1 MKSNTNVYDIENL
14 IHMLNDAEKDN
25 PTNKSKKA
33 SKFNFS
39 DFSLDI

>member
-1 MKSNTNVYDIENL
+1 MKANTNVYDIENL

-25 PTNKSKKA
+25 PKQSKKG

-39 DFSLDI
+39 DFILDI